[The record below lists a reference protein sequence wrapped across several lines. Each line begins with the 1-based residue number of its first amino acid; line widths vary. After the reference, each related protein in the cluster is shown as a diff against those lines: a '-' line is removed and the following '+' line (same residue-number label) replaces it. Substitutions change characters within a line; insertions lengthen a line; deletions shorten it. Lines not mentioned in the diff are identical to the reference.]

1 MNKLFQPVSYG
12 NIISS
17 NRFVMAPMSRN
28 RATEDGC
35 ATAMMATYY
44 GQRASAGLIISE
56 GIQPNQVGQG
66 FMNSPGLHNPAQAQ
80 SWRRVTQAV
89 HHQGGKI
96 VAQLMHA
103 GRIGHPSLYPSAHQS
118 LAPSAIAAKGEAYTS
133 MGPQPYPTPK
143 AMTKQDIIDTVKDFA
158 QSAQYAI
165 AAGFDGIEIHAGN
178 GFLLHQFMATNCNSR
193 DDEYGGSIDN
203 RLRLTREVIAAVCEA
218 IGAAR
223 VGVRI
228 SPENSYNDI
237 AETDSA
243 ALYEALVNSLPKNL
257 AYLHIMEAANRPQ
270 TEIIRALWQGSLIL
284 NPHKSWQ
291 DGPVSPTVAEQ
302 VLAAELCDG
311 VAFGALFVAN
321 PDLVERVRIG
331 AEFNELDSSKFYG
344 GDEDGY
350 TTYPNLQQTAA
361 LA

>member
-1 MNKLFQPVSYG
+1 MNTLFQPVNYG

-28 RATEDGC
+28 RATIDGC

-44 GQRASAGLIISE
+44 GQRAGAGLIISE
-56 GIQPNQVGQG
+56 GIQPNYVGQG
-66 FMNSPGLHNPAQAQ
+66 FMNSPGLHNSSQAQ
-80 SWRRVTQAV
+80 SWRQVTQAV
-89 HHQGGKI
+89 HHKGGKI

-118 LAPSAIAAKGEAYTS
+118 LAPSAIAAKGEAYTRS
-133 MGPQPYPTPK
+133 GLQAYPTPK
-143 AMTKQDIIDTVKDFA
+143 AMTKQDILETIEDFT
-158 QSAQYAI
+158 QSAKYAI
-165 AAGFDGIEIHAGN
+165 EAGFDGVEIHAGN
-178 GFLLHQFMATNCNSR
+178 GFLLHQFMATNCNIR
-193 DDEYGGSIDN
+193 HDEYGGSIDN
-203 RLRLTREVIAAVCEA
+203 RLRLTREVIAAVCDA

-228 SPENSYNDI
+228 SPENNYNDI
-237 AETDSA
+237 VETDSDK
-243 ALYEALVNSLPKNL
+243 LYKALVNSLPEQL

-270 TEIIRALWQGSLIL
+270 TEEIRAMWHGSLIL

-291 DGPVSPTVAEQ
+291 DGPVSPTIAEQ
-302 VLAAELCDG
+302 VLAAELCNG

-321 PDLVERVRIG
+321 PDLVERVRVG
-331 AEFNELDSSKFYG
+331 AKFNELDSSKFYG

-350 TTYPNLQQTAA
+350 TSYPNLQQATECA
-361 LA
+361 